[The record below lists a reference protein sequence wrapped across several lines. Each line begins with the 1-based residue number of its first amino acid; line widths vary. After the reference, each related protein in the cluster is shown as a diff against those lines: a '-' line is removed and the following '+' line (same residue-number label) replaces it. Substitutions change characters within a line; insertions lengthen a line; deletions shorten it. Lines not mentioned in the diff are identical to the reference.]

1 MFDIKKSSSALF
13 KIETLPLELSKLG
26 LPDDL
31 INFFLTFPLTYGV
44 LRQRKNRIQ
53 EMALAVMS
61 WPETTDQSHTEY
73 PFGMKMIS
81 FDINF
86 VSSLSCFFI
95 QQLPLALTE

>member
-1 MFDIKKSSSALF
+1 
-13 KIETLPLELSKLG
+13 
-26 LPDDL
+26 
-31 INFFLTFPLTYGV
+31 
-44 LRQRKNRIQ
+44 
-53 EMALAVMS
+53 MALAVMS